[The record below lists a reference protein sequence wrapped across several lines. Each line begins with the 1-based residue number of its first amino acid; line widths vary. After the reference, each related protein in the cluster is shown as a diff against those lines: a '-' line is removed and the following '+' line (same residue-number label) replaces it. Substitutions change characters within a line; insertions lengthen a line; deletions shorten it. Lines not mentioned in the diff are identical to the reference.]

1 MLASG
6 LSSIALKSSLP
17 LQHHIVAMD
26 QLGAAK
32 IAENLLDFTALA
44 PDDGFGLLMVVGGE
58 PAADFDALAVP
69 DDDGVAA
76 LEAAL
81 DPGDAGG
88 QEALARGECRGCALV
103 DGERAPR
110 FERARDPA
118 LARGDRILARDEPG
132 PGSPPAQRLE
142 RMHHPARGDDHV
154 RAGRDR
160 DF

>member
-6 LSSIALKSSLP
+6 LSSRALTSPLP

-26 QLGAAK
+26 QFGAAK

-44 PDDGFGLLMVVGGE
+44 SDDGLGFLVVVGGE

-81 DPGDAGG
+81 DPGDAGR
-88 QEALARGECRGCALV
+88 QETLARV
-103 DGERAPR
+103 ERH
-110 FERARDPA
+110 
-118 LARGDRILARDEPG
+118 G
-132 PGSPPAQRLE
+132 
-142 RMHHPARGDDHV
+142 
-154 RAGRDR
+154 
-160 DF
+160 